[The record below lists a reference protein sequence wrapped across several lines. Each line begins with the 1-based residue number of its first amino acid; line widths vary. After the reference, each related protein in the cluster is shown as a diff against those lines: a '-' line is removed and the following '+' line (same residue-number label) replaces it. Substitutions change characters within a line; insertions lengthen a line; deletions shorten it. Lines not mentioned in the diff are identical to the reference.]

1 MKQKPF
7 SIELRRHWQAL
18 THQGVARG
26 NVRGKKDRWET
37 NRSSKTNCIIR
48 VHVRFT
54 VSFLKTPL
62 FRIG

>member
-26 NVRGKKDRWET
+26 NVRGKKDRWD
-37 NRSSKTNCIIR
+37 KTGR
-48 VHVRFT
+48 VKPT
-54 VSFLKTPL
+54 VL
-62 FRIG
+62 FAST